1 MTTSG
6 RELRGRCL
14 NVRRGEKGRGV
25 GYNIFDLKI
34 VRYSIWIP
42 NATKIYLR
50 KKKTVLH
57 PPKNKQTKRVR
68 CREKIS
74 LYTVRF
80 ASTSSLFAFISSK
93 SWSKISI
100 WSLRSR
106 KRPVFW
112 AIVGSYESLK
122 NRTTHKDYL
131 TVRRCN
137 DSCKVVSA
145 KPQFSWNIFA
155 VFLVAMRPF

>member
-14 NVRRGEKGRGV
+14 NVRRGERRGGGV

-34 VRYSIWIP
+34 VRYSKWIP
-42 NATKIYLR
+42 NTTKIYLQ
-50 KKKTVLH
+50 KKDSSSPP

-80 ASTSSLFAFISSK
+80 ASTSSLFAFISSQ
-93 SWSKISI
+93 SWSKLSI

-145 KPQFSWNIFA
+145 
-155 VFLVAMRPF
+155 